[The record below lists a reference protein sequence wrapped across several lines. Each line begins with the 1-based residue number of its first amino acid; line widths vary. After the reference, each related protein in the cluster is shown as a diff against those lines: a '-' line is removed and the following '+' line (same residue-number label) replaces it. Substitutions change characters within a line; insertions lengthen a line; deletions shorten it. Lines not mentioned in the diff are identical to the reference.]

1 MVEVSV
7 TSEKR
12 IPFGGARSAQKTHND
27 PDNAAST
34 HQTRRV
40 CPSRQ
45 AKHQEGQTYK
55 RPEQIH
61 RHTEPASER
70 QGGGQRR
77 AEGLLDKLSQRTTSL
92 RGLNDSTT
100 PPLRHQ
106 RKTCRASQEQ
116 SRQTKDT
123 QIHVH
128 PPTPPPHFNRSDGTG
143 GSFSRVFLTLQ
154 HTFTWIYGEDE
165 KIGLISIKGDS
176 VGLELFE
183 GLWRDPDVD
192 PPCG

>member
-45 AKHQEGQTYK
+45 AKYQEGQTYK
-55 RPEQIH
+55 RPKQIH

-128 PPTPPPHFNRSDGTG
+128 PPPPPHHTSTRATEQEGLFHG
-143 GSFSRVFLTLQ
+143 FLTLQ
-154 HTFTWIYGEDE
+154 HTFTWIYVEDE

-176 VGLELFE
+176 VRLELFE
-183 GLWRDPDVD
+183 GL
-192 PPCG
+192 